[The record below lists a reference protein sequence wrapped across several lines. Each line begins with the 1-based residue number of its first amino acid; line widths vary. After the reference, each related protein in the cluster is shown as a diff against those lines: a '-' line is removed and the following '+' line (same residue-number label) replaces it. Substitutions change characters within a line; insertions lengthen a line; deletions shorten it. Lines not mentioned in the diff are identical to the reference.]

1 MAESITRKCACCKGV
16 ITIERNN
23 LSNIVYFDKKYYHS
37 NCFVEMA
44 TKKASSKR
52 GKPAYWQEALD
63 NLWVLESE
71 TKSMI
76 EHSWAKDDLN
86 DWLLQHY
93 DIATV
98 PSRFWQ
104 MIAELEQGKYKGKK
118 CKPIKVDI
126 LYSMWKWGQK
136 NLDKIHMNNQ
146 IKHQGPKNDNDRLM
160 YDLAILLSHSSDY
173 IKYVT
178 RTKEE
183 INEIASKVEKANK
196 FDYEKIYKESKKQEI
211 QEDILDLM
219 NDIF

>member
-1 MAESITRKCACCKGV
+1 MAENITRKCACCKEA

-23 LSNIVYFDKKYYHS
+23 LANIVYFDKKYYHS

-63 NLWVLESE
+63 NLWVLKSE

-76 EHSWAKDDLN
+76 EHAWAKDDLN
-86 DWLLQHY
+86 DWLLKHY

-118 CKPIKVDI
+118 CKPIKVETI
-126 LYSMWKWGQK
+126 LGTWQWGQK
-136 NLDKIHMNNQ
+136 KLNEISINNKKNHKGPKDDNARLSYDLSIVISKVPNYFTHLSKVKALETETKQTMEKTKINYDNLERQTNVNQ
-146 IKHQGPKNDNDRLM
+146 IDD
-160 YDLAILLSHSSDY
+160 ISDMLD
-173 IKYVT
+173 
-178 RTKEE
+178 E
-183 INEIASKVEKANK
+183 I
-196 FDYEKIYKESKKQEI
+196 F
-211 QEDILDLM
+211 
-219 NDIF
+219 